1 MLDNPEKKQNPCPA
15 WVWLILLAGLILLYL
30 LFNHATSKKALWIQ
44 EDIQTRIKQN
54 FSHEAELS
62 NISIRVDGRDVT
74 LAGSVSGDEIMAN
87 ALSIASQT
95 KGVRVI
101 SNDISLAPSPLAD
114 IGDMNSSA
122 QDKPEPQL
130 EKSPVIQA
138 KLEPLPDQFAPLDED
153 IRADHKHSAQ
163 EEIAKQTLSKLDFS
177 NITFEKNSTAL
188 TSNAETTLDKVVIAL
203 LENPTVSI
211 RVDGH
216 TDSSGNSEVNLTISK
231 QRAQSVLDYLVNAG
245 IDENRVDANGY
256 GDQFP
261 IAPND
266 TEAGRIKNRRI
277 EIKVKNGE

>member
-44 EDIQTRIKQN
+44 EDIQSRIKQN
-54 FSHEAELS
+54 FSHQAELS
-62 NISIRVDGRDVT
+62 NISVLVDGRDVT

-101 SNDISLAPSPLAD
+101 SNDISLAPRSLAD
-114 IGDMNSSA
+114 IGDTNSSD
-122 QDKPEPQL
+122 QDKSEPQL

-153 IRADHKHSAQ
+153 ITADHKQSAQ

-188 TSNAETTLDKVVIAL
+188 TSNAETTLDNVVIAL